1 MWVVNSSNCEA
12 AAAFV
17 GISAFLILLQIV
29 LKVKHKVLSTVL
41 LDTFAGT
48 TTMAHLDEIPLILL
62 CETGRI

>member
-29 LKVKHKVLSTVL
+29 SKVKHKVLSTV